1 MAQAGTHTIDG
12 DPRFD
17 LAHFL
22 TSAGSG
28 RRIVHCDPKNALFS
42 QGDSAD
48 SVFYIQ
54 SGRLKVTVVSA
65 NGKEATITLL
75 SAATLLGRIRL
86 PKPLN
91 TDWSLSMQSRR
102 RMR

>member
-12 DPRFD
+12 EPRFD

-65 NGKEATITLL
+65 NGKEAQP
-75 SAATLLGRIRL
+75 ATLLGRIRL
-86 PKPLN
+86 PQPLN
-91 TDWSLSMQSRR
+91 TDWSLSLQSRR